1 MRHILTG
8 LSVMVLMASCS
19 TASKFFAS
27 SNKKDTNTE
36 LQPTQ
41 KPSPASNVYMEQV
54 TISSGNSKSDT
65 RMQRIEKNIASSEV
79 RDVKAVQAAAI
90 LVPRTAPATELQ
102 KKYAAI
108 LNVLP
113 NSIRNNDLLETMDDW
128 YGTRYQYGG
137 TTKYGIDCSAFT
149 REMYRGAYGIE
160 LPRTAREQYGR
171 VRKISSTELKEGDLV
186 FFNTTGGVSHVGMYL
201 GNNKFV
207 HASTSKGVT
216 ISDLYEAYYISR
228 FIGAGRV
235 EASSEEYLAHNN
247 NDGASGVSN

>member
-1 MRHILTG
+1 MRHLLTG
-8 LSVMVLMASCS
+8 FSLMVLMTSCS

-27 SNKKDTNTE
+27 SNKSNPKSE
-36 LQPTQ
+36 PQPTQ
-41 KPSPASNVYMEQV
+41 KPGPAVNTYMEQV
-54 TISSGNSKSDT
+54 TISPRNSKSDT
-65 RMQRIEKNIASSEV
+65 RMQRIEQNIASSEV
-79 RDVKAVQAAAI
+79 RDVKAVHAAI
-90 LVPRTAPATELQ
+90 LVPRTAPASELQ

-113 NSIRNNDLLETMDDW
+113 NSIGSNDLLETMDDW

-171 VRKISSTELKEGDLV
+171 ARKISSTELREGDLV

-216 ISDLYEAYYISR
+216 ISDLYETYYLSR
-228 FIGAGRV
+228 FIGAGRI
-235 EASSEEYLAHNN
+235 EATSEEYLVRNSN
-247 NDGASGVSN
+247 GSSGVSN

>member
-1 MRHILTG
+1 MTG
-8 LSVMVLMASCS
+8 FSVMVLMASCS

-27 SNKKDTNTE
+27 NRNESGKEQNAAQKEPAPSN
-36 LQPTQ
+36 
-41 KPSPASNVYMEQV
+41 AYMEQV
-54 TISSGNSKSDT
+54 TISPRNSKSDT
-65 RMQRIEKNIASSEV
+65 RMERIEKTIASSEV
-79 RDVKAVQAAAI
+79 KDVKAVHAAI
-90 LVPRTAPATELQ
+90 LLPRTAPASELQ

-113 NSIRNNDLLETMDDW
+113 NSIINNDLLETMDDW

-137 TTKYGIDCSAFT
+137 TSKYGIDCSAFT

-160 LPRTAREQYGR
+160 LPRTAREQYGKA
-171 VRKISSTELKEGDLV
+171 RKISATELKEGDLV

-216 ISDLYEAYYISR
+216 ISDLYETYYISR

-235 EASSEEYLAHNN
+235 EAGNSEYLAHNN
-247 NDGASGVSN
+247 DGSSGASN